1 MYRRELYFSIL
12 DENYKIKR
20 GEKIG
25 YAIPISLEQR
35 YSSASFLDVTNI
47 IVEEFMSR
55 SIYLANEP
63 ARLMTFYSTVDR
75 KRGTTKL
82 WLVGN
87 TVSRVCPY
95 LIDWGLMDI
104 MKNQKQGDINKKII
118 HNEENDVSIAI
129 EYCKNS
135 GGKTMT
141 IGSAKSMIDSG
152 EWQTDIQPK
161 LPKSYKN
168 YRILF
173 RFGFQYKT
181 FKFLCELLQDK
192 ITREICFF
200 IYPYYKEFS
209 KNMIVFS
216 DIITT
221 NMYWFRD
228 IYNVNIKNDK
238 LKNIFKNFLE
248 GKIFYS
254 SDLTRYRF

>member
-1 MYRRELYFSIL
+1 
-12 DENYKIKR
+12 
-20 GEKIG
+20 
-25 YAIPISLEQR
+25 
-35 YSSASFLDVTNI
+35 
-47 IVEEFMSR
+47 
-55 SIYLANEP
+55 
-63 ARLMTFYSTVDR
+63 
-75 KRGTTKL
+75 
-82 WLVGN
+82 
-87 TVSRVCPY
+87 
-95 LIDWGLMDI
+95 MDI

-168 YRILF
+168 YRVLF

-192 ITREICFF
+192 FTREICFF

-216 DIITT
+216 DIIST

-238 LKNIFKNFLE
+238 LKDIFKNFLE

-254 SDLTRYRF
+254 SDLTRNRF